1 MNINP
6 LDILLVAFLLITI
19 FIGYKNRAIIEFKK
33 TVSLLGSIMLSNM
46 IIKSLSKKIYFLKS
60 GIDIFYLTAF
70 LIIFILI
77 ILAISFIFDMIIE
90 ESDEMIIDK
99 YADLG
104 IGSFLGLIRGTII
117 VTLLLFIFDTTPIEN
132 KVKESIYNKIQNKS
146 ILFEQFNHLKSILLK
161 E

>member
-6 LDILLVAFLLITI
+6 LDILLVVFLFITI

-46 IIKSLSKKIYFLKS
+46 IIKSLSEKIYFLKS
-60 GIDIFYLTAF
+60 GIDIFYLSAF
-70 LIIFILI
+70 LIIFILV
-77 ILAISFIFDMIIE
+77 ILAISFIFDIIIE
-90 ESDEMIIDK
+90 ESDEMIIEK

-104 IGSFLGLIRGTII
+104 IGSFLGLIRGIII
-117 VTLLLFIFDTTPIEN
+117 VTLLLFIFDTTPIEK

-146 ILFEQFNHLKSILLK
+146 ILFEQFNYLKSILLK